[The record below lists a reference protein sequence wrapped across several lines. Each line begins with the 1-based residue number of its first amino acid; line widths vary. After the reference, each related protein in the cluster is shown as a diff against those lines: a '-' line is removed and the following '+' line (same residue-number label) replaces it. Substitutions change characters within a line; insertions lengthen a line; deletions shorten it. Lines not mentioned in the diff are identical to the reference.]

1 MNAVEKI
8 RQKLPDAHTAAVV
21 TTPHNRR
28 YLTGF
33 PSSAG
38 MVIITPQSA
47 AFMTDSRYAEAAGK
61 AIRDMEVEC
70 YSRPMESLSAYLKAQ
85 DIRTLLVESE
95 RSVSSVR
102 ALRAALPELTVDDD
116 DRLTDWLSAL
126 RMCKTPQ
133 ERDAMARAQALTDAG
148 YQYILGRIAAGRTER
163 EVALDLEF
171 FIRRQGAEGVAFEF
185 IAVSGTNSSLPHGV
199 PGDRVIEKGDF
210 VTMDFGARVDGYCS
224 DMTRTVAVGS
234 VSDRQREVYDTVLRA
249 QLAGLAAVGPGVPCR
264 AADAAARD
272 VITGAGY
279 GKFFGHGT
287 GHGVGV
293 QIHEQP
299 NLSPSTPETTLLAPG
314 HVVTVEPGIYLPGE
328 FGVRIEDMVIITD
341 TGCDNFTK
349 SPKELQIL

>member
-1 MNAVEKI
+1 MHAVEKI
-8 RQKLPDAHTAAVV
+8 RQQLPNAHTAAVV

-38 MVIITPQSA
+38 MVVITA
-47 AFMTDSRYAEAAGK
+47 RTAVFMTDSRYVEAAGR
-61 AIRDMEVEC
+61 AIRNMEVQC
-70 YSRPMESLSAYLKAQ
+70 YSRPLVTLGEYLKTQ
-85 DIRTLLVESE
+85 DVHTVLVESE

-102 ALRAALPELTVDDD
+102 ALRAALPEVTVEDGDT
-116 DRLTDWLSAL
+116 LTDWLSEL

-133 ERDAMARAQALTDAG
+133 ERQAIERAQALTDAG
-148 YQYILGRIAAGRTER
+148 YAYILGRIAPGRTER

-185 IAVSGTNSSLPHGV
+185 IAVSGANSSLPHGV

-249 QLAGLAAVGPGVPCR
+249 QQAGLAAVGPGVSCR
-264 AADAAARD
+264 DADAAARR
-272 VITGAGY
+272 VIDAAGF
-279 GKFFGHGT
+279 GQHFGHGT

-293 QIHEQP
+293 QIHELP
-299 NLSPSTPETTLLAPG
+299 NLSPSAPEETTLAPG

-328 FGVRIEDMVIITD
+328 FGVRIEDMVIITES
-341 TGCDNFTK
+341 GCDNFTK
-349 SPKELQIL
+349 SPKDLQIL